1 MVEIHV
7 GPGVIAE
14 GIAGVEPGLE
24 DGGTAGLALV
34 SLVVDEAVD
43 GREICGS
50 ESGENFCGDFGASF
64 AGRERAVG
72 GEIVEGESDLGG
84 WRSGEES

>member
-1 MVEIHV
+1 M

-14 GIAGVEPGLE
+14 GIAGVAPGLE
-24 DGGTAGLALV
+24 DGGTAGLVLV
-34 SLVVDEAVD
+34 GLAVDEAVD
-43 GREICGS
+43 GREISGAKC
-50 ESGENFCGDFGASF
+50 GENFCGDFGASF